1 MDGVVASIRVTAMV
15 TSIILR
21 KCHLLLVQH
30 EERLSPP
37 WMQKYCILTVIFVAE
52 LYHGILPDT
61 LSILIPDGSD
71 VVDVQCHIERV
82 FPIRTFVPR
91 PRLGF
96 PFS

>member
-1 MDGVVASIRVTAMV
+1 M
-15 TSIILR
+15 
-21 KCHLLLVQH
+21 
-30 EERLSPP
+30 
-37 WMQKYCILTVIFVAE
+37 AE

-71 VVDVQCHIERV
+71 VVDVQCHIERL

-96 PFS
+96 PFSLTFFPHVVETGSLWFTRFGPISDQMLFDLTIARDV